1 MDEEKKSH
9 GLVVFCSY
17 KHTTSHKDIFILKT
31 KVKTSSEHENTFK
44 WNYVGKVHLDD
55 EMQIKDVFL
64 YF

>member
-9 GLVVFCSY
+9 GLVVICSY

-31 KVKTSSEHENTFK
+31 KVKTSSETWK
-44 WNYVGKVHLDD
+44 
-55 EMQIKDVFL
+55 